1 MIPLQRLV
9 TRSQVVV
16 ALPDLLEVLVRSLLV
31 ALRHRG
37 RRRRRQDQSG
47 QGRVGVGVDPHLL
60 EVAQKVGPQPKPVAL
75 LKSFNIILNGWPLF
89 GILPQTVEMLLYFSA
104 IIAMAHSK
112 VVSHNGNI
120 STKRQSNQ
128 KQHLKSRHLRGPG
141 STGLQVKQL
150 HTFSIGC
157 TCSRLCCRCRGRIR
171 GKVIDATRR

>member
-1 MIPLQRLV
+1 MISLQRLV

-89 GILPQTVEMLLYFSA
+89 GILPQ
-104 IIAMAHSK
+104 
-112 VVSHNGNI
+112 G
-120 STKRQSNQ
+120 
-128 KQHLKSRHLRGPG
+128 RGMG
-141 STGLQVKQL
+141 G
-150 HTFSIGC
+150 
-157 TCSRLCCRCRGRIR
+157 GRPE
-171 GKVIDATRR
+171 DSL